1 MLKMKT
7 LKCAGSSNE
16 VVVVVVVVV
25 CSAALLVRDNNTQ
38 WTMSLAFRRG
48 SRANSLAKLSSSNK
62 AKTYNNKPH
71 AQLRMEMLVKWKRS
85 ERKINQKKKMTGKK
99 TLPILKCLW
108 SAIIKRVVW
117 RVY

>member
-7 LKCAGSSNE
+7 LKCAGSSDE
-16 VVVVVVVVV
+16 GVVVVVVVV
-25 CSAALLVRDNNTQ
+25 CSAGLLVRDNNTQ

-85 ERKINQKKKMTGKK
+85 ERKINQKKNDWKK

>member
-1 MLKMKT
+1 MKT

-25 CSAALLVRDNNTQ
+25 CSAAFGQRDNTQ

-71 AQLRMEMLVKWKRS
+71 AQLRMEMLVKWKRRQ
-85 ERKINQKKKMTGKK
+85 RKRNQKKTRKK
-99 TLPILKCLW
+99 TLPILKCLS

>member
-7 LKCAGSSNE
+7 LKCAGSWNE

-25 CSAALLVRDNNTQ
+25 CSAAFLVRDNTQ

-85 ERKINQKKKMTGKK
+85 ERKRNQKKED
-99 TLPILKCLW
+99 
-108 SAIIKRVVW
+108 
-117 RVY
+117 

>member
-1 MLKMKT
+1 MKT

-16 VVVVVVVVV
+16 VVVWWLLLWLF
-25 CSAALLVRDNNTQ
+25 ALLLLVRDNTQ

-71 AQLRMEMLVKWKRS
+71 AQLRMEMLVKWKRRQ
-85 ERKINQKKKMTGKK
+85 RKRNQKKTRKK
-99 TLPILKCLW
+99 TLPILKCLS